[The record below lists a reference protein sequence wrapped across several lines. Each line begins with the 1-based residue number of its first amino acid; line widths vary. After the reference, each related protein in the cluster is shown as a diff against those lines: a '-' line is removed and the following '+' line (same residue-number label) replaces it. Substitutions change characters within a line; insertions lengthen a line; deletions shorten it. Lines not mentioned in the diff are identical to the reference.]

1 MKYSYSCEK
10 YSYIYIYF
18 NIYYI
23 YIYYFFF
30 GFAIAVE
37 GPVITTEVTS
47 SFVQIVSKLCVF
59 NTGNI
64 FRIKTFGGVF
74 PKGVD
79 GITYFLVSI

>member
-1 MKYSYSCEK
+1 MRNTAI
-10 YSYIYIYF
+10 YIYIL
-18 NIYYI
+18 IYIIYI
-23 YIYYFFF
+23 YIIFFF